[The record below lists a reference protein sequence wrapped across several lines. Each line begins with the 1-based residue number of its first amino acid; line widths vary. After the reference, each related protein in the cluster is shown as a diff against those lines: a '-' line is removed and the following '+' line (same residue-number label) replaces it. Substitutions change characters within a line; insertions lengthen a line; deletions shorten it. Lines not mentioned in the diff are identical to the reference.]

1 MINMALKKLF
11 IGVADIIGECIIN
24 WVKHFGNLY
33 SLSCINQTRAH
44 ESSKIIR
51 GTLLNEKNVFKI
63 NSGFSR
69 QQKKKK
75 TAKISLLLNN
85 DKAHKSLIF
94 KQVVF
99 SL

>member
-1 MINMALKKLF
+1 MALKKLF

-69 QQKKKK
+69 QQKKKRLQK
-75 TAKISLLLNN
+75 FPYYLTTTKPI
-85 DKAHKSLIF
+85 KA
-94 KQVVF
+94 
-99 SL
+99 